1 MEVARY
7 KSRPRLR
14 PHTCRHGQRHFRTR
28 RRPSSFLKIAVVE
41 PARPLHS
48 RSTSS
53 PRSSLRGEE
62 GTLFDRGEGK
72 KRGKPR
78 EKYGMS
84 RMGKRCI
91 EDVILY
97 GVVTHRPTWKEQYG
111 NLSRNLSSWRKEG
124 FREDIYTKQ
133 EIICLNYLGKIGK
146 EY

>member
-72 KRGKPR
+72 K
-78 EKYGMS
+78 
-84 RMGKRCI
+84 
-91 EDVILY
+91 
-97 GVVTHRPTWKEQYG
+97 KE
-111 NLSRNLSSWRKEG
+111 RNLAKNTECHEWGNDASRTSFYTESSRIGQLGKNNTVIC
-124 FREDIYTKQ
+124 RE
-133 EIICLNYLGKIGK
+133 ICLRGGKKGLERIFIRSK
-146 EY
+146 KLFV